1 MMDGQMQGS
10 VLKDLRKAIDGEH
23 DAICCYEVL
32 VNQAPDEKIK
42 KRILEILND
51 EIRHYEM
58 FSHIYFCLT
67 GQHYSPQK
75 QTTCPPTYK
84 EGINHAFHD
93 EQETVDFYHEMARK
107 IHDPWIS
114 HAFSDA
120 ASDEQN
126 HAVWFLYFM
135 LIYHR

>member
-1 MMDGQMQGS
+1 MQCPI
-10 VLKDLRKAIDGEH
+10 LNDLQKAMDGEH
-23 DAICCYEVL
+23 GAICCYEVL
-32 VNQAPDEKIK
+32 ANQAPNPKIK
-42 KRILEILND
+42 KRILEIRED
-51 EIRHYEM
+51 EIRHYQM

-67 GQHYSPQK
+67 GQYYQPK
-75 QTTCPPTYK
+75 NPAPCPKTFR

-93 EQETVDFYHEMARK
+93 EQETVDFYHGMARK
-107 IHDPWIS
+107 IQDPWIS

-135 LIYHR
+135 MNCHK